1 MTRNQFKDRL
11 RTFGWECF
19 EKYRLENELL
29 ARYRDAQ
36 PRHKTKPI
44 EDELTYI
51 RTRIA
56 LTKEILGLMEPDD
69 RDMVIAVCTGKF
81 SGKEVGVMRGYSLS
95 GVYTRINRV
104 IDAALKKFSGK

>member
-19 EKYRLENELL
+19 EKDRLENELL

-44 EDELTYI
+44 EDELTYV

-56 LTKEILGLMEPDD
+56 LTKEILGLMEPDHCCLH
-69 RDMVIAVCTGKF
+69 RKVFRTGNW
-81 SGKEVGVMRGYSLS
+81 S
-95 GVYTRINRV
+95 
-104 IDAALKKFSGK
+104 DARLFHIWCVHENQQGD

>member
-1 MTRNQFKDRL
+1 M
-11 RTFGWECF
+11 
-19 EKYRLENELL
+19 
-29 ARYRDAQ
+29 ARYRNVQ

-44 EDELTYI
+44 EDELTYV

-56 LTKEILGLMEPDD
+56 LTKEILGLMEPED
-69 RDMVIAVCTGKF
+69 RSLVIAVCTGKF
-81 SGKEVGVMRGYSLS
+81 SGQEIGVMRGYSIS